1 MRIEGFQNAINGPA
15 QMSGNFTRQQ
25 AMALVSVLKY
35 PPLPVVL
42 HMSSETSF

>member
-25 AMALVSVLKY
+25 AMAREGVRVSVG
-35 PPLPVVL
+35 
-42 HMSSETSF
+42 SR